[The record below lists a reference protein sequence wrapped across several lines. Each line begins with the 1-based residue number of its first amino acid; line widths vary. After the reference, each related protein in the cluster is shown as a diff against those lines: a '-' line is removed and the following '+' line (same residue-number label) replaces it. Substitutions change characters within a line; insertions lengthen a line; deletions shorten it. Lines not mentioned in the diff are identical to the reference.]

1 MGRGYICKDIIFKYR
16 VNIMIDWRNDPATE
30 AQKKRMHEDGIKF
43 SKEITKGEASDL
55 IGSLLPPGEEQD
67 EVLKF
72 FKVKGISQL
81 SQTSAQQK
89 IDEIFNNPDN
99 DVKWRSRPA
108 SKEQKVIY
116 TFFKIPIPPK
126 ISHEEAQKNID
137 KLFED
142 ENKHNAWENRQEE
155 MEEKEGWFED
165 YYKIINDDHYY
176 FGYKKIGKKLFK
188 QAVEELEFSGISKSD
203 IENNFELVFKKA
215 VEIDPTI
222 KKESESK
229 AKEVNYSKNK
239 TTQNKGC
246 LIILFFLFLTPLII
260 LFTS

>member
-1 MGRGYICKDIIFKYR
+1 M
-16 VNIMIDWRNDPATE
+16 NNWRNDPATE

-55 IGSLLPPGEEQD
+55 IGSLLPPGEEQ
-67 EVLKF
+67 EAVLRF

-89 IDEIFNNPDN
+89 IEEIFNNPN
-99 DVKWRSRPA
+99 NESEWRNRPA
-108 SKEQKVIY
+108 SKEQKEIY
-116 TFFKIPIPPK
+116 RHFKIEIPAK
-126 ISHEEAQKNID
+126 LSHEEAQKNID

-155 MEEKEGWFED
+155 IEEKEGWFED
-165 YYKIINDDHYY
+165 YYSIINDDHYY
-176 FGYKKIGKKLFK
+176 YGCKKIGKKLFK

-203 IENNFELVFKKA
+203 IEKNFELVFKKV

-229 AKEVNYSKNK
+229 TKIVINK
-239 TTQNKGC
+239 KINTTQNKGC
-246 LIILFFLFLTPLII
+246 LIILFFFFFTPLII
-260 LFTS
+260 FYAI